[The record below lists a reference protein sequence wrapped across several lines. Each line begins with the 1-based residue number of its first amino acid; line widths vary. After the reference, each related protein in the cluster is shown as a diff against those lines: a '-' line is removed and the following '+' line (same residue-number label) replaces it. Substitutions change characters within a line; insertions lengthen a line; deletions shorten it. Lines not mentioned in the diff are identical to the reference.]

1 MSKDRQH
8 YKPRITERRHPSF
21 YTMAQAPRADRG
33 SSHWSLTRAR
43 PQGEGTNAP
52 RCLVQCRGTSHA
64 DPIPTHPQACLLFFF
79 QKIFWRCG
87 TRDRIV
93 ALSFCFCFCFSFSF
107 SLLASASESC
117 TCCGGAAWSNEK
129 CTGLQQKFPLLP
141 FCLPAKVSASAS
153 ASSSASVSSASSA
166 SASSVSQLHE
176 APTAAWFSA
185 GGLLTQTRSPHIPR
199 LASARLAY
207 HSFRLPLI
215 LF

>member
-1 MSKDRQH
+1 MVAHQSSP
-8 YKPRITERRHPSF
+8 PRRGHQRTQVSGSVQGDFTCRPDP
-21 YTMAQAPRADRG
+21 YTSPG
-33 SSHWSLTRAR
+33 
-43 PQGEGTNAP
+43 
-52 RCLVQCRGTSHA
+52 
-64 DPIPTHPQACLLFFF
+64 LLAFFF

-93 ALSFCFCFCFSFSF
+93 ALSFCFCFCFSF